1 MVSEKLKELTLA
13 FMTVDDI
20 DEVLEIERASFT
32 TPWSETSFF
41 NEIKNPR
48 SISKVARL
56 GERISGYLCASRIID
71 EGHILTFAV
80 HPDFRRLGIAS
91 ELIRDILGQLKREGC
106 RFVFLEVRVSNSAA
120 RKMYESFGFRE
131 LGVRKDY
138 YLSPVEDG
146 IVMVLKFSEFPDA
159 Q

>member
-1 MVSEKLKELTLA
+1 MVSEKLTGPA
-13 FMTVDDI
+13 ISVMTVEDI

-48 SISKVARL
+48 SISKVARR
-56 GERISGYLCASRIID
+56 GGRIVGYLCASRIID

-80 HPDFRRLGIAS
+80 HPDFRMIGIAS
-91 ELIRDILGQLKREGC
+91 ALIRDILEQLKGEGC
-106 RFVFLEVRVSNSAA
+106 RFVFLEVRASNSRA
-120 RKMYESFGFRE
+120 RRMYERFGFRE

-138 YLSPVEDG
+138 YLTPVEDG
-146 IVMVLKFSEFPDA
+146 IVMVLKFGE
-159 Q
+159 

>member
-1 MVSEKLKELTLA
+1 MVTEKVKDLTIRA
-13 FMTVDDI
+13 MTVDDLQA
-20 DEVLEIERASFT
+20 VLEIERSSFT

-56 GERISGYLCASRIID
+56 GGRIAGYLCASRIID

-80 HPDFRRLGIAS
+80 HPEFRKRGIAS
-91 ELIRDILGQLKREGC
+91 ALIRDILDQLKGEGC
-106 RFVFLEVRVSNSAA
+106 RFVFLEVRASNSGA
-120 RKMYESFGFRE
+120 RKMYEKFGFRE
-131 LGVRKDY
+131 LGVRKNY

-146 IVMVLKFSEFPDA
+146 IVMVLKFGDSPHT